1 MLERLDAAIT
11 AALQPLQAAMDGKA
25 AEEVQPLAQVRLM
38 EPFTEAVKLFISFDF
53 QSHS

>member
-25 AEEVQPLAQVRLM
+25 ADEVVQSLAQVRLT
-38 EPFTEAVKLFISFDF
+38 ELFTETAKLFISFD
-53 QSHS
+53 SHS